1 MGAVMLTRDLLRFRV
16 SDGVVRPTLLKA
28 TPTIVELAEQLLG
41 FWRQGVG
48 KKLGD
53 LEDAAM
59 PLLHQSRALLVARG
73 MQKLITD
80 DCAFADPSSAEA
92 VREQA
97 FAASALAL
105 RAPLADVDAH
115 RAAIAAQIGLSSSEL
130 MTRLYADLPDQ
141 AVLERASTL
150 SAPRLLARYNLSLC
164 QGLLLAARSLDVVI
178 ADADTGLRRR
188 LLKALRFR
196 RLLAEVTGDDRGEL
210 RLCVSGPAS
219 VLDQASRYGLQLA
232 LWLPALACARDWRA
246 TAEIDLPRRAG
257 SPGGRARLEL
267 STDLGLEGDS
277 AFLGYVPEE
286 LADLQRSLADKFPT
300 WTWQDAQLLPMPSGE
315 LVVPDLQLAADGGT
329 VAIELFHRWHGHAL
343 KRRLDQLASG
353 LAPRLAIGVDRALA
367 KTKDVAPLMTHPAFV
382 SHGFLF
388 SEIPAPRAIAE
399 IVGRLVTKAEK
410 G

>member
-1 MGAVMLTRDLLRFRV
+1 MLTRDLLRFRV
-16 SDGVVRPTLLKA
+16 ADGVVRPTLLKA
-28 TPTIVELAEQLLG
+28 TPAIVELADRLIG

-48 KKLGD
+48 QKLGD

-80 DCAFADPSSAEA
+80 DCRFADPSSAE
-92 VREQA
+92 VLRHEA
-97 FAASALAL
+97 FAASAAVL
-105 RAPLADVDAH
+105 RAPLADVAAH
-115 RAAIAAQIGLSSSEL
+115 RAAVAERIGLPADEL
-130 MTRLYADLPDQ
+130 MAGLYADLPDQ

-150 SAPRLLARYNLSLC
+150 TVPVLIARYNLALC
-164 QGLLLAARSLDVVI
+164 QGLLLAARSLDVVVV
-178 ADADTGLRRR
+178 DADTGLRRR

-196 RLLAEVTGDDRGEL
+196 RLLAEVTGDDAGEL
-210 RLCVSGPAS
+210 RLRVSGPAS
-219 VLDQASRYGLQLA
+219 VLDQASRYGLQFA

-286 LADLQRSLADKFPT
+286 LADLQRSLAEKLPA
-300 WTWQDAQLLPMPSGE
+300 WSWQDAQLMPMPNGE
-315 LVVPDLQLAADGGT
+315 LIVPDLQLAAEGGT

-343 KRRLDQLASG
+343 KRRLDQLAGG

-367 KTKDVAPLMTHPAFV
+367 KTRDIAPLMEHPAFV
-382 SHGFLF
+382 ARGFLF
-388 SEIPAPRAIAE
+388 SDIPAPRAIAE
-399 IVGRLVTKAEK
+399 VVERVMGGGK
-410 G
+410 

>member
-1 MGAVMLTRDLLRFRV
+1 MLTRDLLRFRV

-28 TPTIVELAEQLLG
+28 TPSIVGLADQLLG

-48 KKLGD
+48 QKLGD

-80 DCAFADPSSAEA
+80 DCAFVDPSSAEA
-92 VREQA
+92 LRELA
-97 FAASALAL
+97 FAASALAM
-105 RAPLADVDAH
+105 RAPLVDVEAH
-115 RAAIAAQIGLSSSEL
+115 RAAIAEQVGLPSDEL
-130 MTRLYADLPDQ
+130 KSRLYADLPDQ

-150 SAPRLLARYNLSLC
+150 TAPRLIARYNLSLC
-164 QGLLLAARSLDVVI
+164 QGLLLAARELDVVI

-210 RLCVSGPAS
+210 RLRVSGPAS
-219 VLDQASRYGLQLA
+219 VLDQASRYGVQLA

-267 STDLGLEGDS
+267 STEHDLEGDT

-286 LADLQRSLADKFPT
+286 LADLQSSLGEKFPA

-315 LVVPDLQLAADGGT
+315 LVVPDLQIATGQGT

-343 KRRLDQLASG
+343 RRRLDQLASG
-353 LAPRLAIGVDRALA
+353 LAPRLALGVDRSLA
-367 KTKDVAPLMTHPAFV
+367 KTKEVAPLMTHPAFI

-388 SEIPAPRAIAE
+388 SDIPAPRAIAE
-399 IVGRLVTKAEK
+399 IVARLANTQV
-410 G
+410 GS